1 MSVGAKRLTS
11 KSSFARKVHSYLA
24 AWKQQR
30 HREQW
35 GFKSFRVLTIAPSER
50 RIASMMTVQ
59 RKITGDRLAALFLYA
74 TPERLNAAGAFGP
87 AWLSTDTENISLL
100 EG

>member
-1 MSVGAKRLTS
+1 MGLLRSL
-11 KSSFARKVHSYLA
+11 LA
-24 AWKQQR
+24 
-30 HREQW
+30 
-35 GFKSFRVLTIAPSER
+35 LPIAPSER
-50 RIASMMTVQ
+50 RIASMMTKE